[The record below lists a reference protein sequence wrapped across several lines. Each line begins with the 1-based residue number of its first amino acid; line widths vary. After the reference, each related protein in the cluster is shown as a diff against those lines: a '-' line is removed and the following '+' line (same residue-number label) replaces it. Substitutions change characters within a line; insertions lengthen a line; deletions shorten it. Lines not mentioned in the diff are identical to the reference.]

1 MKDIFYQNKKTIFLK
16 ILLFIVGFSI
26 PISLAFNSISLG
38 VLFLF
43 SFVFFK
49 QESYRN
55 LLNSKEVY
63 LYYLAFFLIQ
73 SISLFYTSDKELG
86 FETVKH
92 NSVFLILPVAFINLK
107 DQISNKN
114 VKLAILGLYLAVIST
129 LVMSIFNLIIKTIN
143 GGIPLSE
150 FFRESFVENGIYNI
164 HVPYLS
170 MLIVFLLICIT
181 KIDFIKNKK
190 INRQFKIGSL
200 FVFIVSIFF
209 LSGVMSI
216 IILSIF
222 SISLFFKSSYS
233 KTIKTVTSIVL
244 LIVFVIGLGYIKNA
258 KRIDHVK
265 GSEHILYRIQ
275 KFLNSTDSIRKENWS
290 GVTKVI
296 TLNTFFGVGADG
308 GLQFLQKER
317 QINSEPYINRHNAHN
332 DILEIILRYGVFGLG
347 IYLILIYKLSNNSIQ
362 NKNYIFKWLLVVF
375 IISGVTESYLQ
386 RQIGLTFFV
395 FFSLLMYSNNTL
407 IEE

>member
-1 MKDIFYQNKKTIFLK
+1 MKDIFYQNKKTIILK

-43 SFVFFK
+43 SFGFLK

-63 LYYLAFFLIQ
+63 LYYLVFFLIQ
-73 SISLFYTSDKELG
+73 SISIFYTSDKELG
-86 FETVKH
+86 FETVKQ
-92 NSVFLILPVAFINLK
+92 NSVFLILPIAFINLK
-107 DQISNKN
+107 GQISKKS
-114 VKLAILGLYLAVIST
+114 VKLVILGLYLAVIST
-129 LVMSIFNLIIKTIN
+129 LFIAISNLIIKAIN
-143 GGIPLSE
+143 GGIPFSE
-150 FFRESFVENGIYNI
+150 FFRESFVDNGIYDI

-170 MLIVFLLICIT
+170 MLIVFLFICII

-190 INRQFKIGSL
+190 RNRQFKIGSL

-209 LSGVMSI
+209 LSGIMSI
-216 IILSIF
+216 LILSIF

-233 KTIKTVTSIVL
+233 KTVKTVTSIFAII
-244 LIVFVIGLGYIKNA
+244 IVVIGLGYLKNT
-258 KRIDHVK
+258 KRIDHVR
-265 GSEHILYRIQ
+265 GSEHILYRVQ
-275 KFLNSTDSIRKENWS
+275 NFLNSSDSTRKENWKS
-290 GVTKVI
+290 VTKVI

-308 GLQFLQKER
+308 GLQFLQRER
-317 QINSEPYINRHNAHN
+317 QINSEPYINKHNAHN
-332 DILEIILRYGVFGLG
+332 DILEILLRYGVFGLG

-362 NKNYIFKWLLVVF
+362 NKDYFFKWLLVVF
-375 IISGVTESYLQ
+375 IISGITESYLQ

-395 FFSLLMYSNNTL
+395 FFSLLLYSNNTK